1 MKRTEHDRICKMV
14 AEGEKKDLEHHI
26 THRSG
31 KILSCTEDGFEVSVE
46 GEESHWATP
55 NVSPT

>member
-1 MKRTEHDRICKMV
+1 MV